1 MSSPEGTSTE
11 TTVHSKKARS
21 SRGKRI
27 NPLVLPTLGP
37 ISLWI
42 VLFVFAPVAVIVY
55 LSFSATG
62 PSGGLVHKFS
72 WGNYWFL
79 FLGGGG
85 YGMAVLRSLFYALIT
100 NMVCLGIGYP
110 MAYWIARHGGRFKS
124 LLLFMVIVPS
134 WSCYVVRIYALK
146 QLVGYPGIMN
156 DFLLKFHLISS
167 PINILYSPTAVVIGL
182 IYIWLPFMVL
192 PIYASLEG
200 INPALLEASLD
211 LGATP
216 AKRFLTV
223 TLPLTKGGIFGGT
236 ILTFIPALGDWLVP
250 LIIGGNKVWMA
261 GNLIEHYFVV
271 RGNLA
276 VGASMAVILTATV
289 VLLIYMFIKLGGE
302 EAVERIV

>member
-1 MSSPEGTSTE
+1 MSFPEAVLKT
-11 TTVHSKKARS
+11 KK
-21 SRGKRI
+21 GFWKKI
-27 NPLVLPTLGP
+27 QKYLITKVNFLVIPTLGP

-55 LSFSATG
+55 LSFLATT
-62 PSGGLVHKFS
+62 PSGEILDRFS
-72 WGNYWFL
+72 FGNYWFL
-79 FLGGGG
+79 FLGGSG
-85 YGMAVLRSLFYALIT
+85 YGTAVLRSLLYALIT
-100 NMVCLGIGYP
+100 NIICLIIGYP
-110 MAYWIARHGGRFKS
+110 TAYWIARYGGRFKS
-124 LLLFMVIVPS
+124 LLLFLIIVPS

-146 QLVGYPGIMN
+146 QLVGYPGILN
-156 DFLLKFHLISS
+156 DLFLNLNLISS
-167 PINILYSPTAVVIGL
+167 PINILYTPTAVVVGL

-192 PIYASLEG
+192 PIYASVEG
-200 INPALLEASLD
+200 IDPALLEASLD

-216 AKRFLTV
+216 TSRFFTV
-223 TLPLTKGGIFGGT
+223 TLPLSKGGIFGGT

-276 VGASMAVILTATV
+276 IGASMAVVLTATV